1 MKASELEIG
10 KKYYTNSYTGIIM
23 VTLLEIIDEETAL
36 VKTKKSEPFKKSI
49 KWLWETEDIAK
60 NAGRAWESARR
71 RRLGSNWHLTNN
83 YSEVS
88 ITSQTKIR

>member
-49 KWLWETEDIAK
+49 KWLWETGDTAK
-60 NAGRAWESARR
+60 NHGRAWESARR
-71 RRLGSNWHLTNN
+71 RSRR
-83 YSEVS
+83 
-88 ITSQTKIR
+88 K

>member
-1 MKASELEIG
+1 MLMKANELEIG
-10 KKYYTNSYTGIIM
+10 KKYYTNSYTGVIM

-60 NAGRAWESARR
+60 NAGIAWEQAKRR
-71 RRLGSNWHLTNN
+71 SRR
-83 YSEVS
+83 
-88 ITSQTKIR
+88 K